1 MITAIVSVVMFLV
14 MVSLHEFGHFI
25 VAKMLNFKV
34 DEFSVGMGPA
44 IFKKKKG
51 ETQYSIRILPL
62 GGYCK
67 FASFFKSKSM
77 EKIACAFGRRCF

>member
-34 DEFSVGMGPA
+34 DEFSVGMGLE
-44 IFKKKKG
+44 ILKKKKG
-51 ETQYSIRILPL
+51 EKKY
-62 GGYCK
+62 
-67 FASFFKSKSM
+67 
-77 EKIACAFGRRCF
+77 

>member
-25 VAKMLNFKV
+25 VAKMMKFIV

-62 GGYCK
+62 GG
-67 FASFFKSKSM
+67 
-77 EKIACAFGRRCF
+77 

>member
-51 ETQYSIRILPL
+51 RNTILN
-62 GGYCK
+62 K
-67 FASFFKSKSM
+67 NFA
-77 EKIACAFGRRCF
+77 AWRLL